1 MAGVKGR
8 SGGARPNSGGAR
20 PGSGRKPK
28 PKPIISIEVL
38 TGDDPRVF
46 LVSVMNDPI
55 ADARLRLDAA
65 KALLPYVAE
74 KPGEAGKK
82 QQRAQAAKKVSGGKF
97 ASVAPPLRL
106 VS

>member
-28 PKPIISIEVL
+28 PKPIISTEVL
-38 TGDDPRVF
+38 AGDDPRVF

-74 KPGEAGKK
+74 KPVEAGKK
-82 QQRAQAAKKVSGGKF
+82 QQRVQAAKKVSGGKF